1 MKKILIFTLILI
13 ISCSQAESILEK
25 EDSESDSANSS
36 NEPIAST
43 NDNLKSL
50 EERLAKLESTIENN
64 TLALSAI
71 ENNTLALEN
80 LSKAI
85 SSSGAISVENNSP
98 LVVEIDKSDEEDYG
112 KSPNNPVKYGKS
124 MKINLFSDW
133 VLSWDEDKEIST
145 KISNTIYADADASI
159 EFEGLDEIIIDAE
172 KYHSTFA
179 FVFDN
184 SGWIPDSGIVKL
196 PDTFKRFNNLQN
208 LMKNDNILEF
218 THTIDYDPLKDD
230 LMKKGFHGQTLEFEY
245 IFK

>member
-13 ISCSQAESILEK
+13 LSCSQAESILEK

-36 NEPIAST
+36 NEPIASI

-50 EERLAKLESTIENN
+50 EERLAKLEST
-64 TLALSAI
+64 I

-112 KSPNNPVKYGKS
+112 KSPNNPVKSGKP
-124 MKINLFSDW
+124 MKINLVNDFM
-133 VLSWDEDKEIST
+133 LSLGEE
-145 KISNTIYADADASI
+145 KISNTIYADTNATI
-159 EFEGLDEIIIDAE
+159 EFEGMDEITIDAE
-172 KYHSTFA
+172 KYHSTFPL
-179 FVFDN
+179 VFGN

-196 PDTFKRFNNLQN
+196 PDTFPLSGNLQT

-218 THTIDYDPLKDD
+218 THTVDCDRHGCDTFQQKQ
-230 LMKKGFHGQTLEFEY
+230 FHGQTFEFEY

>member
-13 ISCSQAESILEK
+13 LSCSQAESILEK

-36 NEPIAST
+36 NESIAST

-50 EERLAKLESTIENN
+50 EERLAKLEST
-64 TLALSAI
+64 I

-112 KSPNNPVKYGKS
+112 KSPNNPVKSGKP
-124 MKINLFSDW
+124 MKINLMEDSR
-133 VLSWDEDKEIST
+133 LSWGEE
-145 KISNTIYADADASI
+145 KISHTIYADTNATI
-159 EFEGLDEIIIDAE
+159 EFEGMDEITIDTE
-172 KYHSTFA
+172 KYHSTFPL
-179 FVFDN
+179 VFGN

-196 PDTFKRFNNLQN
+196 PDTFPLSGNLQT

-218 THTIDYDPLKDD
+218 THTIDCDAGGCDSI
-230 LMKKGFHGQTLEFEY
+230 KKMLHGQTFEFEY

>member
-13 ISCSQAESILEK
+13 LSCSQAESILEK

-64 TLALSAI
+64 TLAL
-71 ENNTLALEN
+71 EN

-85 SSSGAISVENNSP
+85 SSSGVISVENNSP

-112 KSPNNPVKYGKS
+112 KSPNNPVKSGKP
-124 MKINLFSDW
+124 MKINLVNDFM
-133 VLSWDEDKEIST
+133 LSLGEE
-145 KISNTIYADADASI
+145 KISNTIYADTNATI
-159 EFEGLDEIIIDAE
+159 EFEGMDEITIDAE
-172 KYHSTFA
+172 KYHSTFPL
-179 FVFDN
+179 VFGN

-196 PDTFKRFNNLQN
+196 PDTFMTGNNLKN

-218 THTIDYDPLKDD
+218 THTVDCDRHGCDTFEQKQ
-230 LMKKGFHGQTLEFEY
+230 FHGQTFEFEY

>member
-13 ISCSQAESILEK
+13 LSCSQAESILEK

-64 TLALSAI
+64 TLAL
-71 ENNTLALEN
+71 EN

-112 KSPNNPVKYGKS
+112 KSPNNPVKSGKP
-124 MKINLFSDW
+124 MKINLMEDSL
-133 VLSWDEDKEIST
+133 LSWGEE
-145 KISNTIYADADASI
+145 KISHNIYANPDATI
-159 EFEGLDEIIIDAE
+159 EFEGMDEITIDTE
-172 KYHSTFA
+172 KYHSTFPL
-179 FVFDN
+179 VFGN

-196 PDTFKRFNNLQN
+196 PDTFPLSGNLQT

-218 THTIDYDPLKDD
+218 THTIDCDAGGCDSI
-230 LMKKGFHGQTLEFEY
+230 KKMLHGQTFEFEY

>member
-13 ISCSQAESILEK
+13 LSCSQAESILEK

-64 TLALSAI
+64 TLALSTI

-85 SSSGAISVENNSP
+85 SSSGAISVENNSR

-112 KSPNNPVKYGKS
+112 KSPNNH
-124 MKINLFSDW
+124 INRSFYW
-133 VLSWDEDKEIST
+133 
-145 KISNTIYADADASI
+145 
-159 EFEGLDEIIIDAE
+159 
-172 KYHSTFA
+172 
-179 FVFDN
+179 
-184 SGWIPDSGIVKL
+184 
-196 PDTFKRFNNLQN
+196 
-208 LMKNDNILEF
+208 
-218 THTIDYDPLKDD
+218 
-230 LMKKGFHGQTLEFEY
+230 
-245 IFK
+245 

>member
-1 MKKILIFTLILI
+1 MKNLLIFTLILI
-13 ISCSQAESILEK
+13 LSCSQAESILEK

-36 NEPIAST
+36 IEPIAST

-64 TLALSAI
+64 TLAL
-71 ENNTLALEN
+71 EN

-98 LVVEIDKSDEEDYG
+98 LALEIDKSDEEDYG
-112 KSPNNPVKYGKS
+112 KSPNNPVKSGKP
-124 MKINLFSDW
+124 MKINLLNDW
-133 VLSWDEDKEIST
+133 LLSFGEEKT
-145 KISNTIYADADASI
+145 SNTIYADTNATI
-159 EFEGLDEIIIDAE
+159 EFEGMDEITIDAE
-172 KYHSTFA
+172 KYHSTFPL
-179 FVFDN
+179 VFGN

-196 PDTFKRFNNLQN
+196 PDTFPLSGNLQT

-218 THTIDYDPLKDD
+218 THTVDCDRHGCDTFQQKQ
-230 LMKKGFHGQTLEFEY
+230 FHGQTFEFEY

>member
-13 ISCSQAESILEK
+13 VSCSQAESILEK

-64 TLALSAI
+64 TLALSTI

-85 SSSGAISVENNSP
+85 SSSGAISVKNNSP
-98 LVVEIDKSDEEDYG
+98 LALEIDKSDEEDYG
-112 KSPNNPVKYGKS
+112 KSPNNPVKSGKP
-124 MKINLFSDW
+124 MKINLMEDSL
-133 VLSWDEDKEIST
+133 LSWGEE
-145 KISNTIYADADASI
+145 KISHTIYADTNATI
-159 EFEGLDEIIIDAE
+159 EFEGMDEITIDTE
-172 KYHSTFA
+172 KYHSTFPL
-179 FVFDN
+179 VFGN

-196 PDTFKRFNNLQN
+196 PDTFPLSGNLQT

-218 THTIDYDPLKDD
+218 THTIDCDAGGCDSI
-230 LMKKGFHGQTLEFEY
+230 KKMLHGQTFEFEY

>member
-13 ISCSQAESILEK
+13 LSCSQAESILEK

-64 TLALSAI
+64 TLALSTI

-98 LVVEIDKSDEEDYG
+98 LALEIDKSDEEDYG
-112 KSPNNPVKYGKS
+112 KSPNNPVKSGKP
-124 MKINLFSDW
+124 MKINLMEDSL
-133 VLSWDEDKEIST
+133 LSWGEE
-145 KISNTIYADADASI
+145 KISHNIYANPDATI
-159 EFEGLDEIIIDAE
+159 EFEGMDEITIDWK
-172 KYHSTFA
+172 KYSSTLF
-179 FVFDN
+179 FNNYGYFDGGN
-184 SGWIPDSGIVKL
+184 LKL
-196 PDTFKRFNNLQN
+196 PDTFPLQPNFLALMNNN
-208 LMKNDNILEF
+208 NILEF
-218 THTIDYDPLKDD
+218 THTIDCDAGGCDSI
-230 LMKKGFHGQTLEFEY
+230 KKMLHGQTFEFEY

>member
-13 ISCSQAESILEK
+13 LSCSQAESILEK

-64 TLALSAI
+64 TLAL
-71 ENNTLALEN
+71 EN

-112 KSPNNPVKYGKS
+112 KSPNNPVKSGKP
-124 MKINLFSDW
+124 MKINLMEDSL
-133 VLSWDEDKEIST
+133 LSWGDE
-145 KISNTIYADADASI
+145 KISHNIYANPDATI
-159 EFEGLDEIIIDAE
+159 EFEGMDEITIDAE
-172 KYHSTFA
+172 KYHSTFPL
-179 FVFDN
+179 VFGN

-196 PDTFKRFNNLQN
+196 PDTFNRFNNLQN

-218 THTIDYDPLKDD
+218 THTVDCDRHGCDTFEQKQ
-230 LMKKGFHGQTLEFEY
+230 FHGQTFEFEY

>member
-13 ISCSQAESILEK
+13 LSCSQAESILEK

-64 TLALSAI
+64 TLAL
-71 ENNTLALEN
+71 EN

-112 KSPNNPVKYGKS
+112 KSPNNPVKSGKP
-124 MKINLFSDW
+124 MKINLLNDFM
-133 VLSWDEDKEIST
+133 LSFGEE
-145 KISNTIYADADASI
+145 KISNTIYAWPTATI
-159 EFEGLDEIIIDAE
+159 EFEGMDEITIDAD
-172 KYHSTFA
+172 KYHSTFPL
-179 FVFDN
+179 VFGN

-196 PDTFKRFNNLQN
+196 PDTFNRFNNLQN

-218 THTIDYDPLKDD
+218 THTVDCDTSKCDTFEE
-230 LMKKGFHGQTLEFEY
+230 KQFHGQTFEFEY

>member
-13 ISCSQAESILEK
+13 LSCSQAESILEK

-36 NEPIAST
+36 NESIAST

-64 TLALSAI
+64 TLALSTI

-98 LVVEIDKSDEEDYG
+98 LVLEIDKSDEEDYG
-112 KSPNNPVKYGKS
+112 KSPNNPVKSGKP
-124 MKINLFSDW
+124 MKINLMEDSL
-133 VLSWDEDKEIST
+133 LSWGEE
-145 KISNTIYADADASI
+145 KISHTIYADTNATI
-159 EFEGLDEIIIDAE
+159 EFEGMDEITIDTE
-172 KYHSTFA
+172 KYHSTFPL
-179 FVFDN
+179 VFGN

-196 PDTFKRFNNLQN
+196 PDTFPLSGNLQT

-218 THTIDYDPLKDD
+218 THTIDCDAGGCDSI
-230 LMKKGFHGQTLEFEY
+230 KKMLHGQTFEFEY

>member
-13 ISCSQAESILEK
+13 VSCSQAESILEK

-64 TLALSAI
+64 TLAL
-71 ENNTLALEN
+71 EN

-112 KSPNNPVKYGKS
+112 KSPNNPVKSGKP
-124 MKINLFSDW
+124 MKINLMEDSL
-133 VLSWDEDKEIST
+133 LSWGEE
-145 KISNTIYADADASI
+145 KISHTIYADTNATI
-159 EFEGLDEIIIDAE
+159 EFEGMDEITIDTE
-172 KYHSTFA
+172 KYHSTFPL
-179 FVFDN
+179 VFGN

-196 PDTFKRFNNLQN
+196 PDTFPLSGNLQT

-218 THTIDYDPLKDD
+218 THTIDCDAGGCDSI
-230 LMKKGFHGQTLEFEY
+230 KKMLHGQTFEFEY

>member
-1 MKKILIFTLILI
+1 MKNLLIFTLILI
-13 ISCSQAESILEK
+13 LSCSQAESILEK

-36 NEPIAST
+36 NESIAST

-50 EERLAKLESTIENN
+50 EERLAKLEST
-64 TLALSAI
+64 I

-112 KSPNNPVKYGKS
+112 KSPNNPVKSGKP
-124 MKINLFSDW
+124 MKINLVNDFM
-133 VLSWDEDKEIST
+133 LSLGEE
-145 KISNTIYADADASI
+145 KISNTIYADTNATI
-159 EFEGLDEIIIDAE
+159 EFEGMDEITIDTE
-172 KYHSTFA
+172 KYHSTFPL
-179 FVFDN
+179 VFGN

-196 PDTFKRFNNLQN
+196 PDTFPLSGNLQT

-218 THTIDYDPLKDD
+218 THTVDCDRIGCDTFEQKQ
-230 LMKKGFHGQTLEFEY
+230 FHGQTFEFEY

>member
-13 ISCSQAESILEK
+13 LSCSQAESILEK

-36 NEPIAST
+36 NESIAST

-64 TLALSAI
+64 TLD
-71 ENNTLALEN
+71 LEN

-112 KSPNNPVKYGKS
+112 KSPNNPVKSGKP
-124 MKINLFSDW
+124 MKINLMEDSL
-133 VLSWDEDKEIST
+133 LSWGEE
-145 KISNTIYADADASI
+145 KISHTIYADTNATI
-159 EFEGLDEIIIDAE
+159 EFEGMDEITIDTE
-172 KYHSTFA
+172 KYHSTFPL
-179 FVFDN
+179 VFGN

-196 PDTFKRFNNLQN
+196 PDTFPLSGNLQT

-218 THTIDYDPLKDD
+218 THTIDCDAGGCDSI
-230 LMKKGFHGQTLEFEY
+230 KKMLHGQTFEFEY

>member
-13 ISCSQAESILEK
+13 LSCSQAESILEK

-36 NEPIAST
+36 NESIAST

-64 TLALSAI
+64 TLALSTI

-85 SSSGAISVENNSP
+85 SSSGAISVEKNSP

-112 KSPNNPVKYGKS
+112 KSPNNPVKSGKP
-124 MKINLFSDW
+124 MKINLMEDSL
-133 VLSWDEDKEIST
+133 LSWGEE
-145 KISNTIYADADASI
+145 KISHTIYADTNATI
-159 EFEGLDEIIIDAE
+159 EFEGMDEITIDTE
-172 KYHSTFA
+172 KYHSTFPL
-179 FVFDN
+179 VFGN

-196 PDTFKRFNNLQN
+196 PDTFPLSGNLQT

-218 THTIDYDPLKDD
+218 THTIDCDAGGCDSI
-230 LMKKGFHGQTLEFEY
+230 KKMLHGQTFEFEY

>member
-13 ISCSQAESILEK
+13 LSCSQAESILEK

-64 TLALSAI
+64 TLAL
-71 ENNTLALEN
+71 EN

-112 KSPNNPVKYGKS
+112 KSPNNPVKSGKP
-124 MKINLFSDW
+124 MKINLVNDFM
-133 VLSWDEDKEIST
+133 LSLGEE
-145 KISNTIYADADASI
+145 KISNTIYADTNATI
-159 EFEGLDEIIIDAE
+159 EFEGMDEITIDAE
-172 KYHSTFA
+172 KYHSTFPL
-179 FVFDN
+179 VFGN

-196 PDTFKRFNNLQN
+196 PDTFPLSGNLQT

-218 THTIDYDPLKDD
+218 THTVDCDRHGCDTFQQKQ
-230 LMKKGFHGQTLEFEY
+230 FHGQTFEFEY

>member
-1 MKKILIFTLILI
+1 MKNLLIFTLILI
-13 ISCSQAESILEK
+13 LSCSQAESILEK

-36 NEPIAST
+36 NESIAST

-50 EERLAKLESTIENN
+50 EERLAKLEST
-64 TLALSAI
+64 I

-112 KSPNNPVKYGKS
+112 KSPNNPVKSGKP
-124 MKINLFSDW
+124 MKINLVNDFM
-133 VLSWDEDKEIST
+133 LSLGEE
-145 KISNTIYADADASI
+145 KISNTIYADTNATI
-159 EFEGLDEIIIDAE
+159 EFEGMDEITIDAE
-172 KYHSTFA
+172 KYHSTFPL
-179 FVFDN
+179 VFGN
-184 SGWIPDSGIVKL
+184 SGWIPNSGIVKL
-196 PDTFKRFNNLQN
+196 PDTFPLSGNLQT

-218 THTIDYDPLKDD
+218 THTVDCDRHGCDTFEQKQ
-230 LMKKGFHGQTLEFEY
+230 FHGQTFEFEY

>member
-13 ISCSQAESILEK
+13 LSCSQAESILEK

-36 NEPIAST
+36 NESIAST

-64 TLALSAI
+64 TLAL
-71 ENNTLALEN
+71 EN

-98 LVVEIDKSDEEDYG
+98 LALEIDKSDEEDYG
-112 KSPNNPVKYGKS
+112 KSPNNPVKSGKP
-124 MKINLFSDW
+124 MKINLVNDFL
-133 VLSWDEDKEIST
+133 LSLGEE
-145 KISNTIYADADASI
+145 KISNTIYADTNATI
-159 EFEGLDEIIIDAE
+159 EFEGMDEITIDAE
-172 KYHSTFA
+172 KYHSTFPL
-179 FVFDN
+179 VFGN

-196 PDTFKRFNNLQN
+196 PDTFPLSGNLQT

-218 THTIDYDPLKDD
+218 THTVDCDRHGCDTFEQKQ
-230 LMKKGFHGQTLEFEY
+230 FHGQTFEFEY

>member
-13 ISCSQAESILEK
+13 LSCSQAESILEK

-36 NEPIAST
+36 NESIAST

-50 EERLAKLESTIENN
+50 EERLAKLEST
-64 TLALSAI
+64 I

-112 KSPNNPVKYGKS
+112 KSPNNPVKSGKP
-124 MKINLFSDW
+124 MKINLMEDSL
-133 VLSWDEDKEIST
+133 LSWGEE
-145 KISNTIYADADASI
+145 KISHTIYADTNATI
-159 EFEGLDEIIIDAE
+159 EFEGMDEITIDTE
-172 KYHSTFA
+172 KYHSTFPL
-179 FVFDN
+179 VFGN

-196 PDTFKRFNNLQN
+196 PDTFPLSGNLQT

-218 THTIDYDPLKDD
+218 THTIDCDAGGCDSI
-230 LMKKGFHGQTLEFEY
+230 KKMLHGQTFEFEY

>member
-1 MKKILIFTLILI
+1 MKNLLIFTLILI
-13 ISCSQAESILEK
+13 LSCSQAESILEK

-36 NEPIAST
+36 NESIAST

-64 TLALSAI
+64 TLALSTI

-112 KSPNNPVKYGKS
+112 KSPNNPVKSGKP
-124 MKINLFSDW
+124 MKINLMEDSL
-133 VLSWDEDKEIST
+133 LSWGEE
-145 KISNTIYADADASI
+145 KISHTIYADTNATI
-159 EFEGLDEIIIDAE
+159 EFEGMDEITIDTE
-172 KYHSTFA
+172 KYHSTFPL
-179 FVFDN
+179 VFGN

-196 PDTFKRFNNLQN
+196 PDTFPLSGNLQT

-218 THTIDYDPLKDD
+218 THTIDCDAGGCDSI
-230 LMKKGFHGQTLEFEY
+230 KKMLHGQTFEFEY

>member
-13 ISCSQAESILEK
+13 LSCSQAESILEK

-36 NEPIAST
+36 NEPIASI

-50 EERLAKLESTIENN
+50 EERLAKLEST
-64 TLALSAI
+64 I

-112 KSPNNPVKYGKS
+112 KSPNNPVKSGKP
-124 MKINLFSDW
+124 MKINLVNDFM
-133 VLSWDEDKEIST
+133 LSLGEE
-145 KISNTIYADADASI
+145 KISNTIYADTNATI
-159 EFEGLDEIIIDAE
+159 EFEGMDEITIDAE
-172 KYHSTFA
+172 KYHSTFPL
-179 FVFDN
+179 VFGN

-196 PDTFKRFNNLQN
+196 PDTFPLSGNLQT

-218 THTIDYDPLKDD
+218 THTVDCDRIGCDTFEQKQ
-230 LMKKGFHGQTLEFEY
+230 FHGQTFEFEY

>member
-13 ISCSQAESILEK
+13 LSCSQAESILEK

-36 NEPIAST
+36 NESIAST
-43 NDNLKSL
+43 NDNLKLL
-50 EERLAKLESTIENN
+50 EERLAKLEST
-64 TLALSAI
+64 I

-112 KSPNNPVKYGKS
+112 KSPNNPVKSGKP
-124 MKINLFSDW
+124 MKINLVNDFM
-133 VLSWDEDKEIST
+133 LSLGEE
-145 KISNTIYADADASI
+145 KISNTIYADTNATI
-159 EFEGLDEIIIDAE
+159 EFEGMDEITIDAE
-172 KYHSTFA
+172 KYHSTFPL
-179 FVFDN
+179 VFGN

-196 PDTFKRFNNLQN
+196 PDTFNRFNNLQN

-218 THTIDYDPLKDD
+218 THTVDCDRHGCDTFQQKQ
-230 LMKKGFHGQTLEFEY
+230 FHGQTFEFEY

>member
-13 ISCSQAESILEK
+13 LSCSQAESILEK

-36 NEPIAST
+36 NESIAST

-64 TLALSAI
+64 TLALSTI

-112 KSPNNPVKYGKS
+112 KSPNNPVKSGKP
-124 MKINLFSDW
+124 MKINLMEDLL
-133 VLSWDEDKEIST
+133 LSWCEE
-145 KISNTIYADADASI
+145 KISHNIYANPDATI
-159 EFEGLDEIIIDAE
+159 EFEGMDEITIDTE
-172 KYHSTFA
+172 KYHSTFPL
-179 FVFDN
+179 VFGN

-196 PDTFKRFNNLQN
+196 PDTFPLSGNLQT

-218 THTIDYDPLKDD
+218 THTIDCDAGGCDSI
-230 LMKKGFHGQTLEFEY
+230 KKMLHGQTFEFEY

>member
-13 ISCSQAESILEK
+13 VSCSQAESILEK

-36 NEPIAST
+36 NESIAST

-64 TLALSAI
+64 TLALSTI

-85 SSSGAISVENNSP
+85 SSSGAISVEKNSP

-112 KSPNNPVKYGKS
+112 KSPNNPVKSGKP
-124 MKINLFSDW
+124 MKINLMEDSL
-133 VLSWDEDKEIST
+133 LSWGEE
-145 KISNTIYADADASI
+145 KISHTIYADTNATI
-159 EFEGLDEIIIDAE
+159 EFEGMDEITIDTE
-172 KYHSTFA
+172 KYHSTFPL
-179 FVFDN
+179 VFGN

-196 PDTFKRFNNLQN
+196 PDTFPLSGNLQT

-218 THTIDYDPLKDD
+218 THTIDCDAGGCDSI
-230 LMKKGFHGQTLEFEY
+230 KKMLHGQTFEFEY

>member
-1 MKKILIFTLILI
+1 M
-13 ISCSQAESILEK
+13 
-25 EDSESDSANSS
+25 
-36 NEPIAST
+36 
-43 NDNLKSL
+43 KSL

-64 TLALSAI
+64 TLALSTI

-112 KSPNNPVKYGKS
+112 KSPNNPVKSGKP
-124 MKINLFSDW
+124 MKINLMEDSL
-133 VLSWDEDKEIST
+133 LSWGEE
-145 KISNTIYADADASI
+145 KISHTIYADTNATI
-159 EFEGLDEIIIDAE
+159 EFEGMDEITIDTE
-172 KYHSTFA
+172 KYHSTFPL
-179 FVFDN
+179 VFGN

-196 PDTFKRFNNLQN
+196 PDTFPLSGNLQT

-218 THTIDYDPLKDD
+218 THTIDCDAGGCDSI
-230 LMKKGFHGQTLEFEY
+230 KKMLHGQTFEFEY

>member
-13 ISCSQAESILEK
+13 LSCSQAESILEK

-36 NEPIAST
+36 NESIAST

-50 EERLAKLESTIENN
+50 EERLAKLEST
-64 TLALSAI
+64 I

-112 KSPNNPVKYGKS
+112 KSPNNPVKSGKP
-124 MKINLFSDW
+124 MKINLVKDFM
-133 VLSWDEDKEIST
+133 LSLGEE
-145 KISNTIYADADASI
+145 KISNTIYADTNATI
-159 EFEGLDEIIIDAE
+159 EFEGMDEITIDTE
-172 KYHSTFA
+172 KYHSTFPL
-179 FVFDN
+179 VFGN

-196 PDTFKRFNNLQN
+196 PDTFPLSGNLQT

-218 THTIDYDPLKDD
+218 THTIDCDAGGCDSI
-230 LMKKGFHGQTLEFEY
+230 KKMLHGQTFEFEY

>member
-13 ISCSQAESILEK
+13 LSCSQAESILEK

-64 TLALSAI
+64 TLAL
-71 ENNTLALEN
+71 EN

-85 SSSGAISVENNSP
+85 SSSGVISVENNSP

-112 KSPNNPVKYGKS
+112 KSPNNPVKSGKP
-124 MKINLFSDW
+124 MKINLVNDFM
-133 VLSWDEDKEIST
+133 LSLGEE
-145 KISNTIYADADASI
+145 KISNTIYADTNATI
-159 EFEGLDEIIIDAE
+159 EFEGMDEITIDAE
-172 KYHSTFA
+172 KYHSTFPL
-179 FVFDN
+179 VFGN

-196 PDTFKRFNNLQN
+196 PDTFPLSGNLHT
-208 LMKNDNILEF
+208 LMKNSNILEF
-218 THTIDYDPLKDD
+218 THTIDCNSGGCDS
-230 LMKKGFHGQTLEFEY
+230 MGIVHHGQTLEFEY

>member
-13 ISCSQAESILEK
+13 LSCSQAESILEK

-64 TLALSAI
+64 TLALSTI

-85 SSSGAISVENNSP
+85 SSSDVISVENNSP

-112 KSPNNPVKYGKS
+112 KSPNNPVKSGKP
-124 MKINLFSDW
+124 MKINLLNDW
-133 VLSWDEDKEIST
+133 LLSFGEEKT
-145 KISNTIYADADASI
+145 SNTIYADTNATI
-159 EFEGLDEIIIDAE
+159 EFEGMDEITIDAD
-172 KYHSTFA
+172 KYHSTLPL
-179 FVFDN
+179 VFGN

-196 PDTFKRFNNLQN
+196 PDTFMTGNNLKN

-218 THTIDYDPLKDD
+218 THTVDCDRHKCDTFAE
-230 LMKKGFHGQTLEFEY
+230 KQFHGQTFEFEY

>member
-13 ISCSQAESILEK
+13 LSCSQAESILEK

-36 NEPIAST
+36 NESIAST
-43 NDNLKSL
+43 NDNLKLL
-50 EERLAKLESTIENN
+50 EERLAKLEST
-64 TLALSAI
+64 I

-112 KSPNNPVKYGKS
+112 KSPNNPVKSGKP
-124 MKINLFSDW
+124 MKINLVNDFM
-133 VLSWDEDKEIST
+133 LSLGEE
-145 KISNTIYADADASI
+145 KISNTIYADTNATI
-159 EFEGLDEIIIDAE
+159 EFEGMDEITIDAE
-172 KYHSTFA
+172 KYHSTFPL
-179 FVFDN
+179 VFGN

-196 PDTFKRFNNLQN
+196 PDTFPLSGNLQT

-218 THTIDYDPLKDD
+218 THTVDCDRIGCDTFEQKQ
-230 LMKKGFHGQTLEFEY
+230 FHGQTFEFEY

>member
-13 ISCSQAESILEK
+13 LSCSQAESILEK
-25 EDSESDSANSS
+25 ENSESDSANSS
-36 NEPIAST
+36 NESIAST

-64 TLALSAI
+64 TLALSTI

-112 KSPNNPVKYGKS
+112 KSPNNPVKSGKP
-124 MKINLFSDW
+124 MKINLMEDSL
-133 VLSWDEDKEIST
+133 LSWGEE
-145 KISNTIYADADASI
+145 KISHTIYADTNATI
-159 EFEGLDEIIIDAE
+159 EFEGMDEITIDTE
-172 KYHSTFA
+172 KYHSTFPL
-179 FVFDN
+179 VFGN

-196 PDTFKRFNNLQN
+196 PDTFPLSGNLQT

-218 THTIDYDPLKDD
+218 THTIDCDAGGCDSI
-230 LMKKGFHGQTLEFEY
+230 KKMLHGQTFEFEY

>member
-13 ISCSQAESILEK
+13 VSCSQAESILEK

-36 NEPIAST
+36 NESIAST

-64 TLALSAI
+64 TLALSTI

-112 KSPNNPVKYGKS
+112 KSPNNPVKSGKP
-124 MKINLFSDW
+124 MKINLMEDSL
-133 VLSWDEDKEIST
+133 LSWGEE
-145 KISNTIYADADASI
+145 KISHTIYADTNATI
-159 EFEGLDEIIIDAE
+159 EFEGMDEITIDTE
-172 KYHSTFA
+172 KYHSTFPL
-179 FVFDN
+179 VFGN

-196 PDTFKRFNNLQN
+196 PDTFPLSGNLQT

-218 THTIDYDPLKDD
+218 THTIDCDAGGCDSI
-230 LMKKGFHGQTLEFEY
+230 KKMLHGQTFEFEY

>member
-13 ISCSQAESILEK
+13 LSCSQAESILEK

-64 TLALSAI
+64 TLAL
-71 ENNTLALEN
+71 EN

-85 SSSGAISVENNSP
+85 SSSGVISVENNSP

-112 KSPNNPVKYGKS
+112 KSPNNPVKSGKP
-124 MKINLFSDW
+124 MKINLLNDW
-133 VLSWDEDKEIST
+133 LLSFGEEKT
-145 KISNTIYADADASI
+145 SNTIYADTNATI
-159 EFEGLDEIIIDAE
+159 EFEGMDEITIDAD
-172 KYHSTFA
+172 KYRSTLPL
-179 FVFDN
+179 VFGN

-196 PDTFKRFNNLQN
+196 PDTFNRFNNLQN

-230 LMKKGFHGQTLEFEY
+230 FMKKNFHGQTVEFEY